1 MSLLSLSWQGEW
13 GEGVPHLEL
22 QLTCICLKYLGGDL
36 QQHPVLGWVLGVSW
50 AFCSLSIYL
59 TRPYGRSGSR

>member
-50 AFCSLSIYL
+50 AFCSLFI
-59 TRPYGRSGSR
+59 